1 MEDYRDAAARHFEDA
16 KLLHAQIPPRL
27 ANASHL
33 YGFAGE
39 CALKSI
45 MAGKAGSGKTP
56 HSHLP
61 QIVSEFENHSAA
73 KGNPRLLKS
82 IKACCVGLT
91 AWRVEERYYNRVAVT
106 FQSDRVQSEAD
117 AAKRLLGL
125 LALWKKGAI

>member
-1 MEDYRDAAARHFEDA
+1 MEDYHDAAARHFEDA

-33 YGFAGE
+33 YGFSGE

-45 MAGKAGSGKTP
+45 MAGKTGNGKTP

-61 QIVSEFENHSAA
+61 KIVAEFENHSTA
-73 KGNPRLLKS
+73 KGNPRLLKN
-82 IKACCVGLT
+82 IKASCVGLT
-91 AWRVEERYYNRVAVT
+91 RWRVEERYHNRLAAD
-106 FQSDRVQSEAD
+106 FQPARVQSEAD
-117 AAKRLLGL
+117 SAKRLLGL